1 MPSQPNLPDPNESS
15 EAALLA
21 HHRLQIMPHRR
32 QISQG
37 STLCLLR
44 EKNWVRNC
52 KFYYS
57 HYWWHLCL
65 ETVRTKNC
73 KFYFS
78 YYWWH
83 LFCLDLYFIRSSKFS
98 MISYILIWISFHFRS
113 HQHPGKTES
122 TQVENFLEC
131 KTPKIRIKF
140 CSEQEGYDF
149 YNAYAR
155 AKGFSIRR
163 SSSHNVKNTTTIKNK
178 TFCCSR
184 QGIKLNL
191 SCITFFMVV
200 DKISFWSII
209 YLWIGI
215 WGPDKREEESSNCS
229 KPKTRCMCQAR
240 MKISLRD
247 GFYYIYEFEPIAQA
261 KHII

>member
-1 MPSQPNLPDPNESS
+1 
-15 EAALLA
+15 
-21 HHRLQIMPHRR
+21 
-32 QISQG
+32 
-37 STLCLLR
+37 
-44 EKNWVRNC
+44 
-52 KFYYS
+52 
-57 HYWWHLCL
+57 
-65 ETVRTKNC
+65 
-73 KFYFS
+73 
-78 YYWWH
+78 
-83 LFCLDLYFIRSSKFS
+83 
-98 MISYILIWISFHFRS
+98 MISYILLWISFHFRS

-184 QGIKLNL
+184 QGI
-191 SCITFFMVV
+191 
-200 DKISFWSII
+200 
-209 YLWIGI
+209 